1 VRASRESFTSA
12 GQEDVFTHNPM
23 NPNLADLSPL
33 DRIRL
38 VEGEAARQLIAA
50 REAAE
55 EAVVNA
61 RAQAKQMKVEARE
74 AGTKEGEAQY
84 KNIIVNAE
92 EEAQAIVAQAR
103 HQADELKRHGQQR
116 MEQIIL
122 IAINIVTGQ
131 EGEARLDE
139 H

>member
-1 VRASRESFTSA
+1 
-12 GQEDVFTHNPM
+12 M

-38 VEGEAARQLIAA
+38 VEGEVARQLVAA
-50 REAAE
+50 REKAE
-55 EAVVNA
+55 ESMRNVRV
-61 RAQAKQMKVEARE
+61 QAERMRVEACE
-74 AGTKEGEAQY
+74 AGGREGEVQY
-84 KNIIVNAE
+84 KSIIANAE

-103 HQADELKRHGQQR
+103 CRSNELKRRGQQR

-122 IAINIVTGQ
+122 VAINIVTGW